1 MSKNLAIAALAASVS
16 SFAFAGSIFM
26 DMDGQLDPSAGPVL
40 AVQNTQTQFGNSNI
54 GSISFANGSELNVA
68 HGFVNTDSGYL
79 RLFIG
84 GNLESN
90 FNKFELFIDYKDGGQ
105 NKLRGDN
112 PDVDFN
118 GLNRMGDDG
127 SGNGLT
133 FDAGFEADLYLT
145 LTCGNSPLAT
155 FANTSEVLTNGGGS
169 GGFIGS
175 GSSGT
180 SILNGNNG
188 TLIALDN
195 SNTGGVDSGTGSAS
209 GAGVTTGIEIAIP
222 LSLLPGYADG
232 DIKVTAFIN
241 GGGHDFVSNQVL
253 GGIGGGGN
261 LGEPRFVNFSA
272 ISGDQFFVIPG
283 PVAPIA
289 GDLDGNGSVDGADL
303 AILLGGWGPCPRKGG
318 CAADLDGNGVVDGAD
333 LAILLGSWG

>member
-16 SFAFAGSIFM
+16 SFAFAGSIT
-26 DMDGQLDPSAGPVL
+26 MDGQLDAAYGSAIS
-40 AVQNTQTQFGNSNI
+40 VQNTQTQFGNSNL
-54 GSISFANGSELNVA
+54 GSLSFANGSELDVA
-68 HGFVNTDSGYL
+68 YGFVDAQGYL
-79 RLFIG
+79 RIFIG

-90 FNKFELFIDYKDGGQ
+90 FNKFELFIDYTAGGQ

-133 FDAGFEADLYLT
+133 FDAGFEADFYLT

-180 SILNGNNG
+180 SILSGNND

-195 SNTGGVDSGTGSAS
+195 SNTGGVDSGAGSAS

-222 LSLLPGYADG
+222 LDLLPGYADG

-283 PVAPIA
+283 PVPPVA

-303 AILLGGWGPCPRKGG
+303 AILLGGWGPCGGKGG
-318 CAADLDGNGVVDGAD
+318 CAADLDGNGVIDGAD